1 MHGPLRFLTAGESHG
16 PGLTAIVEGIPA
28 GLAID
33 AENINL
39 QLKRR
44 QFGYGRGGRMKIE
57 NDKVQISS
65 GLRNGL
71 TMGSPLTLSIINQ
84 DYENWLAEMPVERTA
99 GFNPKKTIERPRPGH
114 ADYAGMLKYDFADA
128 RNVLERSSARETT
141 ARVAAGSIARIF
153 LEAFD
158 IAIASHI
165 MQMGPVEV
173 PEEELQHLRRQKNLN
188 AIADKSPVRCLH
200 AETARKM
207 IAAIDSAK
215 LEGDTL
221 GGVAEVIIKNV
232 PVGLG
237 SYTHWDRRLDSLF
250 AAALMSIQAVKGIGV
265 GLGFRVAALKGSE
278 VHDQMQLEQGS
289 IQRKTNNAGGIEGG
303 MTNGE
308 PVILR
313 VAMKPIST
321 LRKPLQSVNL
331 TTGTNEV
338 AHFERS
344 DVAAVAACGVVAEAM
359 SALVLGTAFLA
370 KFGADAMSDIQQNYQ
385 SYTTKVA
392 DKLRF

>member
-1 MHGPLRFLTAGESHG
+1 
-16 PGLTAIVEGIPA
+16 
-28 GLAID
+28 
-33 AENINL
+33 
-39 QLKRR
+39 
-44 QFGYGRGGRMKIE
+44 
-57 NDKVQISS
+57 
-65 GLRNGL
+65 
-71 TMGSPLTLSIINQ
+71 
-84 DYENWLAEMPVERTA
+84 
-99 GFNPKKTIERPRPGH
+99 
-114 ADYAGMLKYDFADA
+114 MLKYDFADA

-165 MQMGPVEV
+165 VQMGPVEV

-221 GGVAEVIIKNV
+221 GGVAEVIVKNV

-265 GLGFRVAALKGSE
+265 GLGFRFAALKGSE

-359 SALVLGTAFLA
+359 SALVLGNAFLA